1 MKRLLKLGMCIMM
14 AAVVL
19 SGCGR
24 ETSKTKTAV
33 YEGEVNGVKIS
44 NTIDY
49 SGDRVLK
56 QTSVTETNLKDLGI
70 DKKAAEQTVAQIK
83 KLYDIKGV
91 SYKADITDDKIN
103 ETIVIDYE
111 TADFDALKT
120 AKLITTTKADGKV
133 LYVSYQ
139 QTVKGLESMG
149 LTKK

>member
-1 MKRLLKLGMCIMM
+1 MCI
-14 AAVVL
+14 
-19 SGCGR
+19 R
-24 ETSKTKTAV
+24 
-33 YEGEVNGVKIS
+33 
-44 NTIDY
+44 D
-49 SGDRVLK
+49 
-56 QTSVTETNLKDLGI
+56 
-70 DKKAAEQTVAQIK
+70 
-83 KLYDIKGV
+83 